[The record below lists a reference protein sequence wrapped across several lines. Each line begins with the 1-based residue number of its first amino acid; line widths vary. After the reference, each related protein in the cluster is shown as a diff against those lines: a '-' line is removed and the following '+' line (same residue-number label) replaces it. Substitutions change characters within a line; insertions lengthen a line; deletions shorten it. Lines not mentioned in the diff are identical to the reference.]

1 MPLHPASR
9 PHLPSKPLAAS
20 RPGAVLCV
28 GAALVLAM
36 GGWAALACAQGPSV
50 AATAS
55 SPSATKPPSKPLW
68 RDLGAKQQ
76 QALLPLAAHW
86 DSLNEAHKR
95 KWLAFS
101 RNYAQ
106 LSPAD
111 KTTLHS
117 RMTEWAALSP
127 QQRAQARFNFAEVKQ
142 VPADERKAKWEAY
155 QALTPEARRQLAERA
170 APRPPGAAAT
180 IRPVPAQKLAPVL
193 SGGTKGQHTARIE
206 LTPPPPP
213 APSAAERPAQPMI
226 APPSVAVETPAPAP
240 APVLAPAPAP
250 APVPPARMTEQPS
263 SAP

>member
-9 PHLPSKPLAAS
+9 PSALPKSPSVRL
-20 RPGAVLCV
+20 PGAVLCA

-36 GGWAALACAQGPSV
+36 GGWAAMACAQGPATAASSPP

-55 SPSATKPPSKPLW
+55 STSVVRPASKPLW
-68 RDLGAKQQ
+68 RDLSAKQQ

-86 DSLNEAHKR
+86 DRLSEAHKR

-106 LSPAD
+106 LSATE

-117 RMTEWAALSP
+117 RMTDWAALSQ

-155 QALTPEARRQLAERA
+155 QALSPEEKRSLAERA
-170 APRPPGAAAT
+170 APRPPGATGA
-180 IRPVPAQKLAPVL
+180 IRPVPAQKLAPVP

-213 APSAAERPAQPMI
+213 APPMI
-226 APPSVAVETPAPAP
+226 AAPPVAVDTPAPAP
-240 APVLAPAPAP
+240 APVPAPAPAP